1 MSSYRSRIGACA
13 VAAMCACGYLG
24 SAVAQTPP
32 PASAPAKAAQTKPG
46 VAKSVPSKGRECTR
60 LPLSDIQVGK
70 EKTIEVARLR
80 LDEYVAKVGAKRGW
94 KSWDKSQEAVSCDEY
109 LFVPFLG
116 QEYKCMVTA
125 TFCRKS

>member
-1 MSSYRSRIGACA
+1 MSRRTLFVCLGFAFACA
-13 VAAMCACGYLG
+13 LVQA
-24 SAVAQTPP
+24 P
-32 PASAPAKAAQTKPG
+32 PAMAQSPVPAAPAKAATTKAG
-46 VAKSVPSKGRECTR
+46 VAKAVPSKGRDCTR

-70 EKTIEVARLR
+70 DKTIEVARLR
-80 LDEYVAKVGAKRGW
+80 LDEYIAKVGAKRGW
-94 KSWDKSQEAVSCDEY
+94 KSWDKSQEAVTCDEY